1 MAGHASG
8 GPGQGPSRGPRRR
21 AVAGAIAAGR
31 SAGHAVPQ
39 GAAWALR
46 ARQTLAGWATAE
58 VAPGRLLPW
67 LPVAFGTGI
76 ALYFAADR
84 EPAWWAAVA
93 AAAAALAVVVATRR
107 HPVGFPLALAAAAMA
122 CGFAIA
128 TLQTLRIA
136 HPVMRASTW
145 QAQVGG
151 FVEIREERARSDR
164 VVVRV
169 ERFAAPRIAQ
179 APERVRVSV
188 RKDTAPAVGAYVAFK
203 AHLAPPLAPLRPGGY
218 DFARDMYFQQIGA
231 SGWVLGKIAV
241 EPKRPAEGLWLRYAA
256 VLDAIR
262 DGMDNRIRA
271 VLPGD
276 QGAIASALI
285 TGKRDAISPAVN
297 DAMYVSSLAHV
308 LSISGYHMA
317 VVAGIVFFVIRA
329 TLALFSSLAIR
340 RPIKKWAAAGALVA
354 ATFYLLL
361 SGSEVATQRSY
372 IMIAIV
378 LTGAMLDRPAITF
391 RTLSVAAFAVLIIAP
406 QSLVHPSFQMSFA
419 ATLALVATYQ
429 HSLTWKIDADSPW
442 AARAA
447 SWGGREAASLIIAS
461 LVAGLAT
468 TPYAAFHFH
477 RIAPYGVLA
486 NLLAMPVVSVLVM
499 PMGIVGAVLMPLGL
513 DAPFWKLMGFG
524 LDWMMAVAL
533 WVARL
538 PGAVGPMPAFGIGAL
553 ALATAGMLLI
563 CLLRSPLRWSGAA
576 VLAIAV
582 AWALATPQPDILIA
596 ADGQTAAVR
605 GQSGRWVFLQKARDG
620 FAAKEWLL
628 ADGDSRVVDSAAL
641 KDGVRCDAIGCIAR
655 LRDGRLV
662 SFALSADAFDEDCRR
677 AVVVAAAIDAPGD
690 CRALLIDRRTWRR
703 DGATALYADGE
714 RFVAEVARPP
724 TADRPWARAPVA
736 ASERPSTIRRPAVP
750 DATPRAEDIEAGD

>member
-1 MAGHASG
+1 
-8 GPGQGPSRGPRRR
+8 
-21 AVAGAIAAGR
+21 
-31 SAGHAVPQ
+31 
-39 GAAWALR
+39 
-46 ARQTLAGWATAE
+46 
-58 VAPGRLLPW
+58 
-67 LPVAFGTGI
+67 VAFGAGI
-76 ALYFAADR
+76 AIYFTADR
-84 EPAWWAAVA
+84 EPAWWAASAVA
-93 AAAAALAVVVATRR
+93 TLALAMVFAARR
-107 HPVGFPLALAAAAMA
+107 HPVGFPLALAVAAMA

-136 HPVMRASTW
+136 HPVMQAATW

-169 ERFAAPRIAQ
+169 ERFEAPRIAP

-188 RKDTAPAVGAYVAFK
+188 RKDTAPAVGAYVSFK

-231 SGWVLGKIAV
+231 SGWVLGKIVV
-241 EPKRPAEGLWLRYAA
+241 EPKRSAEGLWLRYAA
-256 VLDAIR
+256 VLDSIR

-276 QGAIASALI
+276 RGSIASALI
-285 TGKRDAISPAVN
+285 TGKRDAISPPVN

-329 TLALFSSLAIR
+329 ALALLASLAIR
-340 RPIKKWAAAGALVA
+340 RPIKKWAAAGALLA

-378 LTGAMLDRPAITF
+378 LCGVMFDRPAVTF

-429 HSLTWKIDADSPW
+429 HSLLWKVDADNPW
-442 AARAA
+442 AARLAL
-447 SWGGREAASLIIAS
+447 WGGREAASLIIAS
-461 LVAGLAT
+461 LVAGMAT

-499 PMGIVGAVLMPLGL
+499 PMGIIGAVLMPLGL

-538 PGAVGPMPAFGIGAL
+538 PGAVGPMPAFGMGAL
-553 ALATAGMLLI
+553 ALATAGLLVI

-576 VLAIAV
+576 VLAV
-582 AWALATPQPDILIA
+582 AIGWALATPRPDVLIA

-605 GQSGRWVFLQKARDG
+605 GKSGHWLFLQKARDG

-628 ADGDSRVVDSAAL
+628 ADGDTRPADSAAL
-641 KDGVRCDAIGCIAR
+641 NDGVRCDAIGCTAS
-655 LRDGRLV
+655 LRDGRIV
-662 SFALSADAFDEDCRR
+662 AFALAVDAFEEDCRR
-677 AVVVAAAIDAPGD
+677 AAVVVSAIDAPDD
-690 CRALLIDRRTWRR
+690 CAALIIDRRAWRR
-703 DGATALYADGE
+703 DGATALYAAGE
-714 RFVAEVARPP
+714 RFVTEVARPS
-724 TADRPWARAPVA
+724 TADRPWARTPVA
-736 ASERPSTIRRPAVP
+736 VNERQSSIRRTAVP
-750 DATPRAEDIEAGD
+750 DATPGLDAIEAGD